1 MSNATPKMKT
11 PAQHRALFA
20 KVGELRRLGGLSADD
35 AEEVLRQHC
44 EAVSGKRSTSA
55 LTEQGAREV
64 LQRLSAEVAAYTP
77 APAPPRPDQTGNAIF
92 LLTAAQRTTL
102 EGLCAQAKLPVAG
115 FCQRQ
120 LGRDLPRTNA
130 EFDKVVHA
138 LQDIVLRRVD
148 VATVLARVAALR
160 GDARLDSWKAGFIED
175 LHAQLVA
182 KGAKALTTHKLAKL
196 DEAERWVARRG

>member
-20 KVGELRRLGGLSADD
+20 KVGELRRLGGLSAED
-35 AEEVLRQHC
+35 AEEVLRRHC
-44 EAVSGKRSTSA
+44 EAVSGSRRTSA

-64 LQRLSAEVAAYTP
+64 LQRLSAELAAYTP
-77 APAPPRPDQTGNAIF
+77 APAPPRPDETGNAIF
-92 LLTAAQRTTL
+92 LLTPAQRTML
-102 EGLCAQAKLPVAG
+102 EGLCAQAKLPLAG

-130 EFDKVVHA
+130 EFDQVIHA

-148 VATVLARVAALR
+148 AAATLARVVALR
-160 GDARLDSWKAGFIED
+160 GHPRLDPWKAGFIED
-175 LHAQLVA
+175 LHTQLTA